1 VNGEAH
7 KVPSPARPDARRRL
21 AGAEL
26 AGPLDQLSAAWHIIA
41 EHHLERAF
49 DFPAYRAALDFTLRV
64 GELAEEVDHHPEIVL
79 SYGNVRVRLWTHKV
93 DGLTARDFDLAARID
108 RLPQA
113 LERSA

>member
-1 VNGEAH
+1 MRGESQKAE
-7 KVPSPARPDARRRL
+7 PPARPDARRRL

-26 AGPLDQLSAAWHIIA
+26 AGPLRGLSAAWRIIA
-41 EHHLERAF
+41 EHHLERSF

-79 SYGNVRVRLWTHKV
+79 SYGNVRVQLWTHKV

-108 RLPQA
+108 RLPQST
-113 LERSA
+113 ERPA